1 MRLAYSKELELL
13 KYKVNSLIFG
23 ERDLKQLPFDIYNY
37 TSINNWRGVAEITVN
52 ALLLIFG
59 LFTLYWA
66 ISNNYWLLFILIVPL
81 SFLFVR
87 LFILQHELGHGN
99 LFKKKRHNDWVG
111 IFTGIVLFTP
121 YYYWQKAHLIHHVS
135 GGNLDR
141 RPWAGDIEVLSVREY
156 KTQTKWNQLLY
167 RLYRNSLVM
176 FFLGSI
182 YVFMIDQRFFRQRK
196 GLGKKE
202 RRSVIVTNIG
212 IVILYGSLI
221 ALGGIK
227 FFLIAILLPQWLSGA
242 LGIYLFYVQHNFKNR
257 YFVSSKEWNLQDSA
271 LKGSTFYD
279 LPQPLKW
286 LTANIGYHHIH
297 TLVPRIPFYRL
308 PKCHEENNCFHS
320 APRFGLKHM
329 SELISLKLYDE
340 ERGEMV
346 TWKEYK
352 ANYL

>member
-1 MRLAYSKELELL
+1 M
-13 KYKVNSLIFG
+13 KYDKVNRILFEES
-23 ERDLKQLPFDIYNY
+23 DLKELPFDIYHY
-37 TSINNWRGVAEITVN
+37 TPINNWLGFVEIAVN
-52 ALLLIFG
+52 AVLVIFG
-59 LFTLYWA
+59 VFILYWA
-66 ISNNYWLLFILIVPL
+66 KSNNYWFLFILIVPL

-87 LFILQHELGHGN
+87 LFVLQHDLSHGN
-99 LFKKKRHNDWVG
+99 LFTKKKYNDWVG
-111 IFTGIVLFTP
+111 IFIGIVLLTP
-121 YYYWQKAHLIHHVS
+121 YYYWRKAHIIHHVS

-141 RPWAGDIEVLSVREY
+141 RPWVGDIEVLSVREY
-156 KTQTKWNQLLY
+156 KAHSKWKKLLY

-176 FFLGSI
+176 FFLGSL
-182 YVFMIDQRFFRQRK
+182 YVFLIDQRFFHPRK

-221 ALGGIK
+221 ALAGIK

-242 LGIYLFYVQHNFKNR
+242 FGIYLFYVQHNFKNR
-257 YFVSSKEWNLQDSA
+257 YFVSSKEWNLPDSA

-286 LTANIGYHHIH
+286 LTANIGYHHVH

-308 PKCHEENNCFHS
+308 PKCHEENEYFHS
-320 APRFGLKHM
+320 APRFGLKNM
-329 SELISLKLYDE
+329 LELTSLKLYDE
-340 ERGEMV
+340 ERGEMI